1 MTSDTWRDRLEAFFE
16 VRGRQIESK
25 PTLDDLCYIAGRNPV
40 LWTDQGLLDDLR
52 DSILSLV
59 KASPQSKILE
69 VGCAAGFLANLVAPK
84 VGEYVGVDL
93 AEAPLRVARL
103 LDLKNATFSR
113 AAGESL
119 NFPEQEFD
127 AAFCYDVFSNFPSFS
142 DGEPIIREMLRV
154 VKPGGVVLVGSV
166 PDRDKTELLQ
176 KIANELASGYRQHVE
191 RPVVVPVRA
200 PPVKAGWL
208 TTLARR
214 FGMGRDEATSSG
226 DKPEI
231 TGVKP
236 EIISYYFD
244 QNDFVALGK
253 RLQVD
258 TQILDIHALN
268 PYLGTRFNAVF
279 VAR

>member
-16 VRGRQIESK
+16 VRGRQIENK
-25 PTLDDLCYIAGRNPV
+25 PTLDDLCYVAGRNPA
-40 LWTDQGLLDDLR
+40 LWTDQGLLNDLR
-52 DSILSLV
+52 DSILSLL
-59 KASPQSKILE
+59 KADSQSKILE
-69 VGCAAGFLANLVAPK
+69 IGCAAGFLANLVAPN
-84 VGEYVGVDL
+84 VREYVGVDL

-103 LDLKNATFSR
+103 LDMKNARFSR

-119 NFPEQEFD
+119 NFPKQEFD

-142 DGEPIIREMLRV
+142 DGEPIIVEMLRV

-166 PDRDKTELLQ
+166 PDRDKSELLQ

-191 RPVVVPVRA
+191 RPVAVAVSA
-200 PPVKAGWL
+200 PPSKPGWL
-208 TTLARR
+208 AMLARR
-214 FGMGRDEATSSG
+214 FGMGRDG
-226 DKPEI
+226 EI
-231 TGVKP
+231 STGVKP

-244 QNDFVALGK
+244 RSDFVALGK